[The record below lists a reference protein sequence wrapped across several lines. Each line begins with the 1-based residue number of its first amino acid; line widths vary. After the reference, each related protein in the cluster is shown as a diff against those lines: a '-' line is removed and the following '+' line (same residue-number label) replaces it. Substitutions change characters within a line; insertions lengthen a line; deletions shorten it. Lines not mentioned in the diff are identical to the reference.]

1 MSLTQA
7 QIKRLQK
14 LTAIAREGDL
24 DISGVLDSFDSLK
37 NGELILPTKL
47 VRSGEN
53 ILVPRQDIV
62 RDSEISRDTLLRCS
76 HQPIAGKQIALSSIM
91 IGE

>member
-24 DISGVLDSFDSLK
+24 DISGVLDSFDTLK
-37 NGELILPTKL
+37 DGDLALPETTS
-47 VRSGEN
+47 RSGAGS
-53 ILVPRQDIV
+53 LVPRPDVI
-62 RDSEISRDTLLRCS
+62 
-76 HQPIAGKQIALSSIM
+76 
-91 IGE
+91 

>member
-37 NGELILPTKL
+37 NGELTLPHTTS
-47 VRSGEN
+47 RSGAGSL
-53 ILVPRQDIV
+53 IPRPDIV
-62 RDSEISRDTLLRCS
+62 RSSSVSRDDMLKNT
-76 HQPIAGKQIALSSIM
+76 KQRVA
-91 IGE
+91 

>member
-1 MSLTQA
+1 MSLTQD

-24 DISGVLDSFDSLK
+24 DISGVLDSFESLK
-37 NGELILPTKL
+37 NGELVLPSTSS
-47 VRSGEN
+47 RSGEGV
-53 ILVPRQDIV
+53 LHPRPDTV
-62 RDSEISRDTLLRCS
+62 HSSVASRDELLGCS
-76 HQPIAGKQIALSSIM
+76 PQRIAAHQITLSSIM